1 VIVYIVY
8 ERAAGVNDTWQYAL
22 TTANGTGD
30 VPGWL
35 GASVQLSEPND
46 PGVEAEK
53 LTVPDGRVG
62 LISAVSTTVA
72 VQVVALPAV
81 TVPGAHNTFVLVG

>member
-1 VIVYIVY
+1 MTVYIVY
-8 ERAAGVNDTWQYAL
+8 EPAAGVNNTWQYAL
-22 TTANGTGD
+22 TTTITTGD
-30 VPGWL
+30 VLGGV

-53 LTVPDGRVG
+53 LTVPDGKVG
-62 LISAVSTTVA
+62 KNAVSTTVA

-81 TVPGAHNTFVLVG
+81 TTPGAHNTFVLVG